1 MFYWAVIWD
10 IQLIT
15 ALSVEVV
22 VVVVVVLGEVPQ
34 VVLKQFFLIRVAME
48 RVVADTLVGHLI
60 INPYILTTTLFIA
73 LLLNRSKKMKNLVF
87 LAPFLQ

>member
-10 IQLIT
+10 IRLIT

-22 VVVVVVLGEVPQ
+22 VVVVVVLVEEV
-34 VVLKQFFLIRVAME
+34 VVLKQFFLIRVVME

-60 INPYILTTTLFIA
+60 INPYILITTQFIA
-73 LLLNRSKKMKNLVF
+73 LLLNPSKKMKNLLF
-87 LAPFLQ
+87 LAPFLP